1 MDTEK
6 SCSSGASY
14 LFYGAWDR
22 RFCSLTLLS
31 TVIDYAAGGYLG
43 RNPDSPRRKT
53 VLIISLCANLAILGF
68 FKYFNQIAFQ
78 PALTLFLIGFIKKSC
93 ISDNIARLIDPVFAN
108 PDQYTAISIWIATL
122 FYAVQIY
129 CDFSGYTGMAIA
141 VAALLGY
148 KLVLNF
154 NFPYFASNIA
164 LFWQRWHISLSTWL
178 RDYLYIPLGGNR
190 SGKLKTYR
198 NLLITMLLGGLWHG
212 AAWNFVIWGALHGI
226 ALHRF
231 TTERLKIPAAIGKS
245 LGMVATFYWV
255 CLAWI
260 FFRCTT
266 LPVALEMAKAY
277 VTFQSP
283 GSEALNTQI
292 ILWFIPLIIAHALA
306 RKIDLPEKSRMIPD
320 WAYAAGLGVAIVLSL
335 LLVPEHTKPFIY
347 FQF

>member
-1 MDTEK
+1 MEI
-6 SCSSGASY
+6 AY
-14 LFYGAWDR
+14 LFVSFFPQLVAGPIVR
-22 RFCSLTLLS
+22 
-31 TVIDYAAGGYLG
+31 AAHFL
-43 RNPDSPRRKT
+43 PQ
-53 VLIISLCANLAILGF
+53 LATR
-68 FKYFNQIAFQ
+68 KYFDQIAFQ

-93 ISDNIARLIDPVFAN
+93 ISDNIAFLIDPVFAN

-129 CDFSGYTGMAIA
+129 CDFSGYTDMAIA

-226 ALHRF
+226 ALALHRS

-255 CLAWI
+255 CLTWI

-277 VTFQSP
+277 LRHLP
-283 GSEALNTQI
+283 
-292 ILWFIPLIIAHALA
+292 IP
-306 RKIDLPEKSRMIPD
+306 
-320 WAYAAGLGVAIVLSL
+320 
-335 LLVPEHTKPFIY
+335 
-347 FQF
+347 